1 MNNAEAQAATHAG
14 ASADRSILVV
24 AHAHRDDTVNAAERV
39 VSALRAAGARPVL
52 AADDREELTAFRDSF
67 GDVAVLGRDIAVADV
82 ELAIVLGGDGT
93 ILRAAELVRDGTAP
107 VLGINM
113 GHVGFLAEI
122 ERDDMD
128 DAVRRVIARDYDVE
142 ERLALQVRVKNSTDS
157 VVYETWALNEATVE
171 KASRERMLEVVIEVD
186 GRPLSTF
193 GCDGVVVSTPTGS
206 TAYNFSAGGPVIWP
220 TVQAIAV
227 VPLSAHALFA
237 EPLVVG
243 PEHAVAIELLERTNG
258 TGILWCDGRRSHDLP
273 PGARVVVRRS
283 ERPVRLAR
291 LHPAQFTDR
300 LVRKFRLPVE
310 GWRGPAA
317 ITASMPIA
325 GPMPDGAPSHS
336 AARRPG
342 EVIP

>member
-1 MNNAEAQAATHAG
+1 MTDAE
-14 ASADRSILVV
+14 RSILVV
-24 AHAHRDDTVNAAERV
+24 AHAQRADTVIAAERV
-39 VSALRAAGARPVL
+39 VAALREAGARPVL
-52 AADDREELTAFRDSF
+52 AADDRAELSAVRGSF
-67 GDVAVLGRDIAVADV
+67 ADVAVLGVDVPVHDV

-128 DAVRRVIARDYDVE
+128 NAVRRVIARDYDVE
-142 ERLALQVRVKNSTDS
+142 ERLALQVRVKDADDS
-157 VVYETWALNEATVE
+157 LLYETWALNEATVE

-186 GRPLSTF
+186 GRPLSSF

-220 TVQAIAV
+220 TVEAISV

-237 EPLVVG
+237 KPLVVG

-258 TGILWCDGRRSHDLP
+258 LGILWADGRRSHDLP
-273 PGARVVVRRS
+273 AGARVVVRRS

-291 LHPAQFTDR
+291 LHPAAFTDR
-300 LVRKFRLPVE
+300 LVRKFRLPVD
-310 GWRGPAA
+310 GWRGPA
-317 ITASMPIA
+317 
-325 GPMPDGAPSHS
+325 S
-336 AARRPG
+336 AAEPG
-342 EVIP
+342 IAP